1 MDRRRDSYFLKL
13 VATPHQNS
21 NNIKFIRKGQEFIT
35 KRNDVFR
42 ELCNFYRELYQFLG
56 VNENKIKTYVY
67 KIYLVNI
74 LSDKEKQ
81 SFEQFS
87 TINECDKAVTT
98 LKSNT
103 SPGFDGSP
111 GEFCQTFLPE
121 LRTRFYICLLKTFND
136 KNMTFSQK
144 LSLITLI
151 FKRGTK

>member
-1 MDRRRDSYFLKL
+1 MKSIKTNKKSQLEKKLKELTDKKQMMLNYVCEQSGSTERFLFLKL
-13 VATPHQNS
+13 VATHQNS

-42 ELCNFYRELYQFLG
+42 ELCNFYRELYQSLG

-98 LKSNT
+98 
-103 SPGFDGSP
+103 
-111 GEFCQTFLPE
+111 
-121 LRTRFYICLLKTFND
+121 
-136 KNMTFSQK
+136 
-144 LSLITLI
+144 
-151 FKRGTK
+151 

>member
-13 VATPHQNS
+13 FATHQNS
-21 NNIKFIRKGQEFIT
+21 NNTKFIRKGQEFIT
-35 KRNDVFR
+35 KRNDVLR
-42 ELCNFYRELYQFLG
+42 ELCNLYRELYQSLG
-56 VNENKIKTYVY
+56 VNENKIKTYVD

-81 SFEQFS
+81 PFEQIS
-87 TINECDKAVTT
+87 IINECDKAVTT
-98 LKSNT
+98 LKSNK
-103 SPGFDGSP
+103 SSGLDGSP

-136 KNMTFSQK
+136 NNMTFSQK